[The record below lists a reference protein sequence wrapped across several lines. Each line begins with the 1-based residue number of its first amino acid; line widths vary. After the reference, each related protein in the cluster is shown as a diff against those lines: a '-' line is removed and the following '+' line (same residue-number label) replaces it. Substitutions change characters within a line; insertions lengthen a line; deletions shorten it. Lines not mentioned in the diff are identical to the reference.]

1 MPQKYDVIVI
11 GAGMGG
17 LSAATMLARNGL
29 SVLLMERHNVQG
41 GYATSFVRG
50 RYEFEVALHELSG
63 IGAADRPGTLY
74 RYLDY
79 LGVAGKLEFHRLP
92 NLYRTVVLDERAESR
107 IDLDVTMPAGR
118 EPYEAKLCQLF
129 PREARGIRRFLERVF
144 DLGRDYGRLARQRGQ
159 AGHPLTFPFRFPHLF
174 RYLPVT
180 TAQVLNR
187 DVRDPRVRTV
197 LASYWGYCGLE
208 PSRLSF
214 LYFAIGLAAY
224 VKQGAAF
231 PKGRSQALSNAFL
244 ARFEELGGLARLN
257 CGVAT
262 ITTRPDGRVTG
273 VITEQGEEF
282 AADWIISNADPVV
295 TCRRL
300 IGEDRVPASFFRSL
314 QSSEVGVSTL
324 NVYLGIARPP
334 ETLGINEH
342 ELFLSV
348 GYDTD
353 RHAEEMRRL
362 GAPKSIGVGC
372 YNFACPTISPPGA
385 SIVTLIALTQGD
397 LWYAVPPSEYVNVKN
412 RMADAM
418 IRLTERVAP
427 GLRDATEVVEV
438 ATPLTNMRYA
448 SALGGS
454 IYGFAQPPRDNVAWR
469 MGPKGPM
476 EGLYFAGAWTQP
488 GGGFETA
495 IASGQIAAGRILS
508 KMKKRTEEA

>member
-1 MPQKYDVIVI
+1 MPQKYDAIVI

-29 SVLLMERHNVQG
+29 SVLLLERHNVPG

-63 IGAADRPGTLY
+63 IGAVDRPGTLY

-79 LGVAGKLEFHRLP
+79 LGVAGRLEFYRLS
-92 NLYRTVVLDERAESR
+92 NLYRTVVLDERDESR
-107 IDLDVTMPAGR
+107 IALDVTMPSGR
-118 EPYEAKLCQLF
+118 EAYEAKLCQLF
-129 PREARGIRRFLERVF
+129 PHEVRGIRRFLKRVF
-144 DLGRDYGRLARQRGQ
+144 DLGRDYGHLARQHGQ
-159 AGHPLTFPFRFPHLF
+159 TGRPLSFPFRFPHLF

-180 TAQVLNR
+180 TAQVLDR
-187 DVRDPRVRTV
+187 DVQDPRVRTV

-231 PKGRSQALSNAFL
+231 PKERSQALSNAFL
-244 ARFEELGGLARLN
+244 ARFEELGGQARLN
-257 CGVAT
+257 CGVT
-262 ITTRPDGRVTG
+262 RITTRPADSRVTG
-273 VITEQGEEF
+273 VITEHGEEY
-282 AADWIISNADPVV
+282 AADWIISNADPIAA
-295 TCRRL
+295 CRL
-300 IGEDRVPASFFRSL
+300 IGEDRVPPSFFRSL

-324 NVYLGIARPP
+324 NVYLGVARPP

-348 GYDTD
+348 GYDAD

-362 GAPKSIGVGC
+362 GSPRSIGVGC
-372 YNFACPTISPPGA
+372 YNFAYPAIAPPGA

-397 LWYAVPPSEYVNVKN
+397 LWYAVPPAEYVNVKN

-418 IRLTERVAP
+418 IRLVERVAP
-427 GLRDATEVVEV
+427 GLRDAAEVVEV
-438 ATPLTNMRYA
+438 ATPITNMRYA
-448 SALGGS
+448 GALGGS

-469 MGPKGPM
+469 MGARGPVD
-476 EGLYFAGAWTQP
+476 GLYFAGAWTQP
-488 GGGFETA
+488 GGGFETS
-495 IASGQIAAGRILS
+495 IVSGQIAAGRVLS
-508 KMKKRTEEA
+508 KIKKRMEEA